1 MNANEIKVT
10 SIHQPYFKFHNKIAI
25 TILQYIFLV
34 YMLLLSGL
42 NLITGNENISTY
54 SVIGSPVVM
63 NCPMD
68 KIDDNPSWS
77 RKGDILAFGM
87 NIRNDT
93 QLQYQRLRLVGQE
106 QNKYNL
112 MILNVTQT
120 DEDEYCCVSI
130 NQNKSVQYCTRVKI
144 IGIYKI
150 LLS

>member
-1 MNANEIKVT
+1 
-10 SIHQPYFKFHNKIAI
+10 
-25 TILQYIFLV
+25 
-34 YMLLLSGL
+34 MLLLSGL

-93 QLQYQRLRLVGQE
+93 QLQYQRLRLVDQE

-144 IGIYKI
+144 IGIYEI